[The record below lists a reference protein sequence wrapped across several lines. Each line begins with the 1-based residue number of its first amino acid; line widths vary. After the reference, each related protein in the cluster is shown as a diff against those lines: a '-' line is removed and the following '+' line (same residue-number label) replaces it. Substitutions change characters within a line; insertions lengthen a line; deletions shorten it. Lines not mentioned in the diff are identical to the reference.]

1 MTGVGGRSDTK
12 SHVILE
18 KVLRRIKNSEFTAG
32 VEDRFRIDMSVSA
45 ENESWRIGW

>member
-18 KVLRRIKNSEFTAG
+18 RVLRRIRLTELTAG
-32 VEDRFRIDMSVSA
+32 DEDRFRIDMSVSA
-45 ENESWRIGW
+45 ESAGWRVGW